1 MLFLLEAPIFCC
13 PWCLTQLLTPSVAGA
28 LLLFFLFG
36 CFQGEFPIKWVM
48 IHQWLLYFTSH
59 THVCNKITENKNYHQ
74 FYKHKYMYTENHV
87 HYNLCTSKIWL
98 LESRFLFYTDCHT
111 LRFLQFFR
119 RGIPESWLCRR
130 YSCSR
135 FGRFP
140 RSSGR
145 CVSWLWVTSRHFRA
159 SKVKQMLLF
168 IKNSSK
174 L

>member
-1 MLFLLEAPIFCC
+1 MIF
-13 PWCLTQLLTPSVAGA
+13 V
-28 LLLFFLFG
+28 F
-36 CFQGEFPIKWVM
+36 
-48 IHQWLLYFTSH
+48 HQSYV
-59 THVCNKITENKNYHQ
+59 HVCNKITEKQ
-74 FYKHKYMYTENHV
+74 TQMTRKTMYITIFV
-87 HYNLCTSKIWL
+87 QSKIWL

-168 IKNSSK
+168 IKNSQNCKSTFFRYIPTKCKHKQDSALSK
-174 L
+174 GT

>member
-1 MLFLLEAPIFCC
+1 MYAIRLL
-13 PWCLTQLLTPSVAGA
+13 
-28 LLLFFLFG
+28 
-36 CFQGEFPIKWVM
+36 
-48 IHQWLLYFTSH
+48 
-59 THVCNKITENKNYHQ
+59 KNRISINSTNTNIQ
-74 FYKHKYMYTENHV
+74 KNHV
-87 HYNLCTSKIWL
+87 HYKLCTSKIWL

-168 IKNSSK
+168 IKNSQNCKSTFFRYIPTKCKHKQDSALSK
-174 L
+174 GT